1 VTAAILNASV
11 DDARQC
17 SLSLALASATS
28 KLLTSA
34 LISGISIPKS
44 RVVSTTTT
52 RLASNNAGLLRLR
65 TDSLHARL
73 SPSILTNLLTIAS
86 LHLRPFLALS
96 LSIPLRHLLPLNLRT
111 LLTLSLTIP
120 LRHLL
125 ALDLWTLHLRHLTTF
140 KLRTL
145 CLLHLTPLELRPL
158 HLRHLLALH
167 LRHLLTL
174 HLWTLGLLPHLRL
187 RTLHLRH
194 LSLGCLGRGN
204 LCLAAAAAMTA
215 SASLTFALS

>member
-28 KLLTSA
+28 KLLTSP

-125 ALDLWTLHLRHLTTF
+125 VLDLWT
-140 KLRTL
+140 
-145 CLLHLTPLELRPL
+145 
-158 HLRHLLALH
+158 LH